1 MTALARR
8 EVVLREVNWLGA
20 TPMPAS
26 GAPIEAKLRSAA
38 EPAAAMVKPSEAG
51 AVIEFEQPQFGV
63 APGQAAVF
71 YSGSQV
77 LGGGWITAAERAAVV
92 PLQGS
97 GRKV

>member
-1 MTALARR
+1 
-8 EVVLREVNWLGA
+8 
-20 TPMPAS
+20 
-26 GAPIEAKLRSAA
+26 
-38 EPAAAMVKPSEAG
+38 VKPSEAG

-77 LGGGWITAAERAAVV
+77 LGGGWITAAERVAVV

-97 GRKV
+97 GR